1 MNKNEWVARL
11 RASDAIAFVPPVTPL
26 AKDKNKYFG
35 YLLLNSV
42 KGFTS
47 FDDLKVGH
55 GTYEEACIAFG
66 LVGSD
71 EEYVRC
77 VKTLARMA
85 FILLPETLD
94 DGISSLYYRTLQK
107 PLHMILLFK

>member
-1 MNKNEWVARL
+1 MNSKILYKEAIKNFRWDLNKNEWVARL

-55 GTYEEACIAFG
+55 GTYEEACIALAW
-66 LVGSD
+66 LVLMKS
-71 EEYVRC
+71 
-77 VKTLARMA
+77 M
-85 FILLPETLD
+85 LD
-94 DGISSLYYRTLQK
+94 VSKL
-107 PLHMILLFK
+107 